1 MLGGGVASLEEDEVE
16 EEVQELGHAETYNE
30 YMPVKCK
37 TNNQI
42 LRVICFS
49 SRIYICSFLAM
60 RKFVELDGR
69 SKTLK

>member
-37 TNNQI
+37 NLKI
-42 LRVICFS
+42 
-49 SRIYICSFLAM
+49 
-60 RKFVELDGR
+60 K
-69 SKTLK
+69 SK